1 MKMVKHLIYY
11 MSLLAT
17 VLLSACTDNDA
28 TIADEPLPDGM
39 GRIRI
44 AISSPEIVGGGTT
57 RGVNTVPWEDP
68 DHEWEKLQNFRI
80 YICTESNQVVDII
93 EGTKADMTGEAGTAS
108 TYNKRSKELKSS
120 PLTAGK
126 YHIFATANFNS
137 SEAATNSA
145 NEDDVYDDGISVG
158 SIIDP
163 ANNTFKFAN
172 GYSNKNI
179 PMTGKLTDTDGTLK
193 TVTVYNAKE
202 TDAGIISVWRVLA
215 KMQFYFT
222 NQSDTKIRIKSVEV
236 EPLNNIASGDDAG
249 KGLIYLFSK
258 DYLESEKNL
267 KPNTAGASKID
278 KGVTATWALHDD
290 VATNATVS
298 ESGMLASA
306 SLSYGS
312 DKLTATGPRV
322 ANDLA
327 GTKLQKFNANVF
339 VPAPDPEHDPPI
351 TRDEDATITFTVKPA
366 SGVTFKPTHLSFK
379 ACRVG
384 TDGGNFDVV
393 TVNGS
398 TVTEIA
404 KGVRPERSNV
414 APYVSSYEYTLNAPA
429 ITNADEYTVKIYL
442 YNLLENKEYAFS
454 DVVITGIAT
463 QNISVAPAASNAT
476 DGVTLPSDAMSSD
489 IGAFEYLP
497 SSPLELAAGATTHD
511 PFFFYVN
518 ETDKSFTTIN
528 NQLSLRFKIQRWN
541 ATTNSWYD
549 DEIRYGVTTHYGD
562 GTTGHDGFNVIRRND
577 WIHIPVVLTDWQFR
591 VEPLAFVPIAGYPAT
606 TVSSDGLTAT
616 FSTGGMIALQPFI
629 KKYSEETW
637 RSFDIHDPEIS
648 DISISWKSQTG
659 SESLVT
665 TPFIYDPITKSI
677 IGELNNNLGAGTY
690 KTSITVNATLDSYP
704 YSFTFNVVLKKTE

>member
-1 MKMVKHLIYY
+1 MVKHLIYY
-11 MSLLAT
+11 MSLLAA
-17 VLLSACTDNDA
+17 VLLSGCASDEMTD
-28 TIADEPLPDGM
+28 IEQPLPEGM
-39 GRIRI
+39 GRLRVTLC
-44 AISSPEIVGGGTT
+44 APENATTT
-57 RGVNTVPWEDP
+57 RGVNVVPWEDP
-68 DHEWEKLQNFRI
+68 DHAWEQLKTFRI
-80 YICTESNQVVDII
+80 LICTES
-93 EGTKADMTGEAGTAS
+93 A
-108 TYNKRSKELKSS
+108 
-120 PLTAGK
+120 TAGK
-126 YHIFATANFNS
+126 YDVVDVISGTGSELTEVAHTDEGNVGTPNSLSSTHKSGTFTSNPLEPGAYYIFAVGNF
-137 SEAATNSA
+137 TNA
-145 NEDDVYDDGISVG
+145 EYADKFAIGKT
-158 SIIDP
+158 IDLDE
-163 ANNTFKFAN
+163 TVKYAN
-172 GYSNKNI
+172 GYSETDI
-179 PMTGKLTDTDGTLK
+179 RMTGRIASSV
-193 TVTVYNAKE
+193 TVT
-202 TDAGIISVWRVLA
+202 AGVENPCTISIWRVLA

-258 DYLESEKNL
+258 DNLESEKNL

-298 ESGMLASA
+298 ESGVLASA

-312 DKLTATGPRV
+312 DKLTASGPRV

-327 GTKLQKFNANVF
+327 GTKLQKFKAKVY

-384 TDGGNFDVV
+384 TDGGNFDVL

-442 YNLLENKEYAFS
+442 YNLLEDKEYAFS

-463 QNISVAPAASNAT
+463 QDISVASAATDAT
-476 DGVTLPSDAMSSD
+476 DGVTLPSGAMD
-489 IGAFEYLP
+489 GVRAFEYLP
-497 SSPLELAAGATTHD
+497 SLPLELAAGATTHN

-528 NQLSLRFKIQRWN
+528 NQLSLRFKIQRLKKGKSGESDN
-541 ATTNSWYD
+541 DWYD

-606 TVSSDGLTAT
+606 TISSDGLTAS

-637 RSFDIHDPEIS
+637 RSFDIHDPDIS

-665 TPFIYDPITKSI
+665 TPFIYDPVTKSI

-704 YSFTFNVVLKKTE
+704 YSFTFNVWLKKTE

>member
-1 MKMVKHLIYY
+1 MVKHLIYY
-11 MSLLAT
+11 MSLLAA
-17 VLLSACTDNDA
+17 VLLSGCASDEMTD
-28 TIADEPLPDGM
+28 IEQPLPEGM
-39 GRIRI
+39 GRLRVTLC
-44 AISSPEIVGGGTT
+44 APENATTT
-57 RGVNTVPWEDP
+57 RGVNVVPWEDP
-68 DHEWEKLQNFRI
+68 DHEWERLQTFRVF
-80 YICTESNQVVDII
+80 ICKSSNNQIVQII
-93 EGTKADMTGEAGTAS
+93 EGDKTQMSLVSGTTSTYKQSVNLLSDPLPAGT
-108 TYNKRSKELKSS
+108 YKI
-120 PLTAGK
+120 
-126 YHIFATANFNS
+126 YATANF
-137 SEAATNSA
+137 A
-145 NEDDVYDDGISVG
+145 DGYSVG
-158 SIIDP
+158 DVIDLDR
-163 ANNTFKFAN
+163 TEKFAN
-172 GYSNKNI
+172 GYSEANI
-179 PMTGKLTDTDGTLK
+179 PMTGQLDG
-193 TVTVYNAKE
+193 TVTVVNAKE

-236 EPLNNIASGDDAG
+236 EPLNNIASGDDEG

-298 ESGMLASA
+298 ESGVLASA

-312 DKLTATGPRV
+312 DKLTASGPRV

-327 GTKLQKFNANVF
+327 GTKLQKFKAKVY

-384 TDGGNFDVV
+384 TDGGNFDVL

-442 YNLLENKEYAFS
+442 YNLLEDKEYAFS

-463 QNISVAPAASNAT
+463 QDISVASAATDAT
-476 DGVTLPSDAMSSD
+476 DGVTLPSGAMN
-489 IGAFEYLP
+489 GVRAFEYLP
-497 SSPLELAAGATTHD
+497 SLPLELAAGATTHD

-549 DEIRYGVTTHYGD
+549 DEIRYGVTTHHSASDDANDPYGTD
-562 GTTGHDGFNVIRRND
+562 KGGFNVIRRND

-637 RSFDIHDPEIS
+637 RSFDIHDPDIS

-704 YSFTFNVVLKKTE
+704 YSFTFNVWLKKTE